1 MTLVK
6 RQLRGEER
14 RRSVLE
20 ATLRVLAREG
30 PRAVTHR
37 AVAAE
42 AGTSV
47 RATTYY
53 FDSRETLL
61 REALTHYA
69 STSMERFARI
79 AADGVGAGRDPL
91 DAAADMLA
99 ATVLSDLEE
108 DRTGLIAE
116 IELALEVAR
125 DPALEEAYASWE
137 RGLLEVLEGYARTL
151 GSAHP
156 QRDARIVLAT
166 LRGLEMEA
174 LVHPSKQPTRAELRG
189 VFAALLGAIGG
200 R

>member
-1 MTLVK
+1 MK
-6 RQLRGEER
+6 RQPRGEER

-20 ATLRVLAREG
+20 ATLRVLSREG

-61 REALTHYA
+61 REALAHYA

-79 AADGVGAGRDPL
+79 VTENAGKHDDPIE
-91 DAAADMLA
+91 AAADMLA

-108 DRTGLIAE
+108 DRAGLVAE
-116 IELALEVAR
+116 LELALEVAR
-125 DPALEEAYASWE
+125 DPALEETYAAWE
-137 RGLLEVLEGYARTL
+137 RGLLDVLEGYARSL

-156 QRDARIVLAT
+156 TRDARIVLAT
-166 LRGLEMEA
+166 LRGLEVEA
-174 LVHPSKQPTRAELRG
+174 LVHPSKRPTRAELRG
-189 VFAALLGAIGG
+189 IFGALLRSIGPQKHA
-200 R
+200 

>member
-1 MTLVK
+1 MK
-6 RQLRGEER
+6 RQPRGEER
-14 RRSVLE
+14 KRSVLE

-61 REALTHYA
+61 REALIFYA

-79 AADGVGAGRDPL
+79 VASGVEGDPI

-108 DRTGLIAE
+108 DRAGLIAE
-116 IELALEVAR
+116 WELALEVAR
-125 DPALEEAYASWE
+125 DPALEETYAAWE
-137 RGLLEVLEGYARTL
+137 RGLLEVLEGYAKTL
-151 GSAHP
+151 GSQHV

-174 LVHPSKQPTRAELRG
+174 LVHPSKKPTREGLRSM
-189 VFAALLGAIGG
+189 FAALLRAIGG

>member
-1 MTLVK
+1 M
-6 RQLRGEER
+6 
-14 RRSVLE
+14 
-20 ATLRVLAREG
+20 LAREG

-79 AADGVGAGRDPL
+79 VAEGQSEGRDPVE
-91 DAAADMLA
+91 AAADMLA

-108 DRTGLIAE
+108 DRAGLVAE
-116 IELALEVAR
+116 MELALEVAR
-125 DPALEEAYASWE
+125 DPALEETYAAWE
-137 RGLLEVLEGYARTL
+137 RGLLDVLEGYAHMFH
-151 GSAHP
+151 SAHP

-174 LVHPSKQPTRAELRG
+174 LVHPSKKPTRAELRAI
-189 VFAALLGAIGG
+189 FATLLRAASG